1 VSARCSEAGSPRAVF
16 RTARL
21 EVRHYSRADIPAHVA
36 LRADPDVRAFMHWRE
51 DPAGVADQI
60 EAASDRILPDDRGW
74 INLAVVRRED
84 GEVAGDLGL
93 RVDDAVAWLGLAL
106 LPSSRRLGLGREL
119 IRGAAGWLRAHGVNR
134 LRVEVDRFNAA
145 SLALFADLGFRVVED
160 AEDEFGPYRVLAGP
174 TG

>member
-1 VSARCSEAGSPRAVF
+1 MSARCSEAGSPRAVF

-21 EVRHYSRADIPAHVA
+21 EVRHYSCADISVHLAI
-36 LRADPDVRAFMHWRE
+36 RADPDVRAFMHWCE
-51 DPAGVADQI
+51 DLEGVAERI
-60 EAASDRILPDDRGW
+60 EAASDRVLPDDRGW

-93 RVDDAVAWLGLAL
+93 RVEDAVAWLGLAL
-106 LPSSRRLGLGREL
+106 LPSARRLGFGREL
-119 IRGAAGWLRAHGVNR
+119 IRGAAGWLRAHGVDR

-145 SLALFADLGFRVVED
+145 SLALFADLGFRVIEE

-174 TG
+174 MG